1 MTKIKKEILNINKFN
16 SMLKMFRSSLDED
29 FFLALN
35 MWGQH
40 DKTRTLNT
48 IMARRISKNCNNH
61 WSERELHKRLL
72 EFTTVYNTFNLDTT
86 FSKLIDLFIAD
97 IVYNE
102 ELHTILIKEEI
113 LTTVTTLLD
122 YHGIADKIKITKTNI
137 KL

>member
-1 MTKIKKEILNINKFN
+1 MIKIKKELLDIDKFN
-16 SMLKMFRSSLDED
+16 SMCKMFKSSLDED
-29 FFLALN
+29 FLLALD
-35 MWGQH
+35 MWGKH

-48 IMARRISKNCNNH
+48 IMARKIGKKKFKD
-61 WSERELHKRLL
+61 ERKTHERL
-72 EFTTVYNTFNLDTT
+72 NTFVISYNVYNLDTT
-86 FSKLIDLFIAD
+86 FHKLIDLFIGD

-122 YHGIADKIKITKTNI
+122 YHGLTNKIKITKTNI